1 MRTWLTF
8 LNPPEKAP
16 FYNQLYYQGDDQTYA
31 VRKRLFIA
39 GGLMCMM
46 MVLGT
51 IGYWI
56 LGEGEWSILKCL
68 YMVVI
73 TITTVGYGEVI
84 PIADHQSSLVF
95 TLILMIFGL
104 GVSFYFLS
112 ALTAFIIEGDLR
124 EVIWR
129 RRMGNHIEN
138 LNNHYII
145 CGVGQVGHKILL
157 EMIKEIAMSQIVILD
172 QSRES
177 LAWLERQLVH
187 IETVQVSHLVRMTG
201 DATEDEVLRS
211 CGIERAQGLITA
223 LPSDQDNLFVI
234 VSAKYLNP
242 SIRIVSRATNER
254 TADKMRQAGA
264 DSVVCPNTIGGLRM
278 ASELLRPR
286 VINFIDLIVRDY
298 QDNRLT
304 VEEITI
310 PEHSPIC
317 NKRLMDSGIRS
328 VTNVLILSVLVDQ
341 QHHFNPPS
349 SFILRGGMR
358 LFALGDRD
366 DLRLLRA
373 HLEQGISLSQPLI
386 GDSTR

>member
-1 MRTWLTF
+1 MNLVS
-8 LNPPEKAP
+8 PPEKASL
-16 FYNQLYYQGDDQTYA
+16 YNQFYYKGDDQVYA
-31 VRKRLFIA
+31 VRKRLLIA
-39 GGLMCMM
+39 GGLMLLMT
-46 MVLGT
+46 VLGT
-51 IGYWI
+51 LGYWI
-56 LGEGEWSILKCL
+56 LGQGEWSVLKCL

-84 PIADHQSSLVF
+84 PIANHEPSLVF

-104 GVSFYFLS
+104 GISFYFLS
-112 ALTAFIIEGDLR
+112 ALTAFIIEGDLK

-129 RRMGNHIEN
+129 RKMGNHVEN

-157 EMIKEIAMSQIVILD
+157 EMIKEISMDQIVILD
-172 QSRES
+172 HSMES
-177 LAWLERQLVH
+177 LAWLERQFVLA
-187 IETVQVSHLVRMTG
+187 ENPQVAHLVRITG
-201 DATEDEVLRS
+201 DATEDDVLRS

-310 PEHSPIC
+310 PNKSVIC
-317 NKRLMDSGIRS
+317 DKRLMESGIRS

-341 QHHFNPPS
+341 QHHFNPPPD
-349 SFILRGGMR
+349 FILKAGMR

-366 DLRLLRA
+366 DLTLLRR
-373 HLEQGISLSQPLI
+373 HLEQGVSLSQPLL
-386 GDSTR
+386 DAPPSSRH